1 MLTAKERPSD
11 AGHWYSRNG
20 EPTYTILGKNGKI
33 RNTTLRD
40 AREFNLVPS
49 VTTILN
55 VAAKPALTKW
65 LQTQVLLAALTLPKI
80 NDESEDE
87 YIERI
92 LEDSKAQGRAAAD
105 AGTDIHASIQGF
117 YEGQGYGRHEP
128 HVIACK
134 EALAGFYGPQE
145 WVAERSFAHEL
156 GYGGKVDLHAD
167 NIVVDVK
174 TKDFTDP
181 AKVDAY
187 PDNAM
192 QLAAY
197 RVGLGMPNARCAN
210 LFVSR
215 SNPGLVKL
223 IEWSEEDLQ
232 RHWAMFTCLL
242 RFWELKNDYGSHK
255 AIQPV
260 DLQGKE

>member
-11 AGHWYSRNG
+11 FGHWYSRNG

-80 NDESEDE
+80 DGESEDD

-134 EALAGFYGPQE
+134 EALEGFYGPQE

-156 GYGGKVDLHAD
+156 GYGGKVDLHAS

-187 PDNAM
+187 DDHLM

-197 RVGLGMPNARCAN
+197 RIGLGMPEARCAN
-210 LFVSR
+210 IFVSR
-215 SNPGLVKL
+215 SVPGLVTM
-223 IEWSEEDLQ
+223 
-232 RHWAMFTCLL
+232 RHWTQEELQKGFLMFTKLL
-242 RFWELKNDYGSHK
+242 EFWQLRSEYK
-255 AIQPV
+255 
-260 DLQGKE
+260 